1 MRTRQR
7 PTLLL
12 GAAVVVIAV
21 SWIGVAF
28 MGGGGA
34 DRSPETDALTGV
46 CETLS
51 VASAGGDVRRP
62 FYDDAHDGLHALAAD
77 VTDLDRSVAARLLR
91 AKERVESA
99 LDERFPQEQ
108 ITAMVQNLAEA
119 TQEAVRVVDPSSEE
133 GCP

>member
-1 MRTRQR
+1 MRTRR
-7 PTLLL
+7 RSTLLL
-12 GAAVVVIAV
+12 GGAVVVIAG
-21 SWIGVAF
+21 SWVGLAF
-28 MGGGGA
+28 MDGGDA
-34 DRSPETDALTGV
+34 DRSPETDALAGV

-51 VASAGGDVRRP
+51 ASSAGGDARGP

-77 VTDLDRSVAARLLR
+77 VTDLDRAVAARLLR

-108 ITAMVQNLAEA
+108 LTSMVQNLADA

>member
-12 GAAVVVIAV
+12 GGALVVIAV

-28 MGGGGA
+28 MGGDA

-62 FYDDAHDGLHALAAD
+62 FYDEAHEGLHTLASD
-77 VTDLDRSVAARLLR
+77 VTDLDRAVAARLLR

-99 LDERFPQEQ
+99 LDEQFPQEQ
-108 ITAMVQNLAEA
+108 ITSMVQNLAEA
-119 TQEAVRVVDPSSEE
+119 TQEAVRVIDPSSEE